1 MPRIFI
7 DAAGVSFQGSD
18 VKPGTVIELGELSYN
33 ALLNERKGRQ
43 VDDQDKP
50 VGEIGEAP
58 VNVPEADPD
67 AAAAAEVEKQR
78 KALNDQYNLEGGGT
92 KPGLKEAALAA
103 GVEFGFDAKKDTII
117 DAILAQGK
125 AALLIR

>member
-1 MPRIFI
+1 M
-7 DAAGVSFQGSD
+7 
-18 VKPGTVIELGELSYN
+18 
-33 ALLNERKGRQ
+33 
-43 VDDQDKP
+43 
-50 VGEIGEAP
+50 
-58 VNVPEADPD
+58 PEADPD